1 MTNKTLIEYA
11 KNNGLTPLAWF
22 EINYP
27 TYAVKIKY
35 KYPTS
40 DPADFRDRALL
51 QMIDLGVPYSTACS
65 LLLVTDPYQT
75 ILQRFK
81 SDDPGPQLVHFDKLL
96 NRLALTPIGRQ
107 RIEQIELA
115 RDGVSCCFID
125 GFTGNPF
132 PIDVVENLKDRF
144 ECNEIYNIPGGI
156 YPFNANIEHQI
167 AELNARV
174 NDGKGIN
181 YQKRLDI
188 PEKARE
194 TSMTSLGPK
203 WMRNLSIGI
212 FGNGTEVVR
221 KIFCDDR
228 ANPISPF
235 GWLENINTFKLDGNV
250 RSKKF
255 IYVIDNSDS
264 TNVFVNNSNDLNQLI
279 LSTIRTE
286 YGAEFVK
293 GINLTWNPETSQ
305 FRIFINSIDET
316 TRNRVRMLSTIEN
329 GIMSIKLTGMTGSMF
344 IEVKASEIINSL
356 GHLRNKIDKSDH
368 DWHEIIDMVRKEYPN
383 NWRQTLIAID
393 RHDLVFRHDIEQF
406 TKYGK

>member
-27 TYAVKIKY
+27 TYAVKVKY

-81 SDDPGPQLVHFDKLL
+81 SDDPGPQLVHFDRML
-96 NRLALTPIGRQ
+96 NRLALTPIGGQ

-125 GFTGNPF
+125 GFTGDPF

-144 ECNEIYNIPGGI
+144 ECNEIYTNPGGL
-156 YPFNANIEHQI
+156 YPFNPNIEHQI
-167 AELNARV
+167 AKLNARV
-174 NDGKGIN
+174 NDGKGRN

-212 FGNGTEVVR
+212 FWNGKEVVR

-255 IYVIDNSDS
+255 VYVIDNSDS
-264 TNVFVNNSNDLNQLI
+264 TNVFVNNANDLNQLL
-279 LSTIRTE
+279 LSIIRTE
-286 YGAEFVK
+286 YGAEFVN
-293 GINLTWNPETSQ
+293 GIDLTWNPETSQ
-305 FRIFINSIDET
+305 FQIFINSIDKT
-316 TRNRVRMLSTIEN
+316 TRNRSRMLSTIEN

-356 GHLRNKIDKSDH
+356 GHLRNKIDKSDR
-368 DWHEIIDMVRKEYPN
+368 DWHEIIDVVRKDYPN

-393 RHDLVFRHDIEQF
+393 RHDLVFRYDIEQF
-406 TKYGK
+406 IKYGK

>member
-27 TYAVKIKY
+27 TYAVKVKY

-81 SDDPGPQLVHFDKLL
+81 SNDPGPQLVHFDRML

-125 GFTGNPF
+125 GFTGDPF

-174 NDGKGIN
+174 NDGKGRN

-212 FGNGTEVVR
+212 FWNGTEVVR

-250 RSKKF
+250 RSGKF
-255 IYVIDNSDS
+255 VYVIDNSDS

-293 GINLTWNPETSQ
+293 EINLTWNPETSQ
-305 FRIFINSIDET
+305 FQIFINSIDKT
-316 TRNRVRMLSTIEN
+316 TRNRSRMLSTIEN

-368 DWHEIIDMVRKEYPN
+368 DWHEMIDMVRKDYPN

-406 TKYGK
+406 IKYGK

>member
-27 TYAVKIKY
+27 TYAVKVKY

-81 SDDPGPQLVHFDKLL
+81 SNDPGPQLVHFDRML

-125 GFTGNPF
+125 GFTGDPF

-174 NDGKGIN
+174 NDGKGRN

-212 FGNGTEVVR
+212 FWNGTEVVR

-235 GWLENINTFKLDGNV
+235 GWLENMNTFKLDGNV
-250 RSKKF
+250 RSGKF
-255 IYVIDNSDS
+255 VYVIDNSDS

-293 GINLTWNPETSQ
+293 EINLTWNPETSQ
-305 FRIFINSIDET
+305 FQIFINSIDKT
-316 TRNRVRMLSTIEN
+316 TRNRSRMLSTIEN

-368 DWHEIIDMVRKEYPN
+368 DWHEMIDMVRKDYPN

-406 TKYGK
+406 IKYGK